1 MAIRPNQSSVWR
13 QLQLVG
19 LKGPKGPNPTHQQ
32 LALYLILIF
41 RPKVST
47 LPCMQ
52 HSLKG
57 SAIRYAHG
65 NLLNRSAPIWN

>member
-1 MAIRPNQSSVWR
+1 MAIRPNQSSVLR

-47 LPCMQ
+47 PPCMK
-52 HSLKG
+52 HSQI
-57 SAIRYAHG
+57 SSIIRYTHVELHCSFGAY
-65 NLLNRSAPIWN
+65 L